1 MNTASLMTHK
11 ERRGQEGRNVA
22 LFISLVHAGDYS
34 TCETFTDTAER
45 NEARSTSRLLCCST
59 LHALRRRRRLVSRG
73 AVTFSLYFARVFA
86 MVEWGTVDITTYS
99 PVIHRLCEHETADR
113 TLLLHGYSRT
123 FQCICATLCML
134 MWLIVLRL
142 EG

>member
-45 NEARSTSRLLCCST
+45 NEARSTSRLLCSPRPRPSSSSSPS
-59 LHALRRRRRLVSRG
+59 LESR
-73 AVTFSLYFARVFA
+73 AVIFSLYFLQEFWHWSR
-86 MVEWGTVDITTYS
+86 GTVDITTYS